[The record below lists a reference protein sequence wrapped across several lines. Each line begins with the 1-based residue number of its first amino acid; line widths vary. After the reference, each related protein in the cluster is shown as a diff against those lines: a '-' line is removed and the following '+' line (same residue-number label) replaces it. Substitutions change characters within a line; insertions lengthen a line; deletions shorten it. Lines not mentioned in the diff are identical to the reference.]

1 MLIENETGRVCF
13 DLGAGEEVR
22 FAPATGGWKHDWC
35 SICKWEL
42 RADAGEEHSIGYT
55 NGRQWLCTD
64 CYERF
69 FKNKPQ

>member
-22 FAPATGGWKHDWC
+22 FALATGGWKHDWC

-55 NGRQWLCTD
+55 NGPAMAV
-64 CYERF
+64 Y
-69 FKNKPQ
+69 